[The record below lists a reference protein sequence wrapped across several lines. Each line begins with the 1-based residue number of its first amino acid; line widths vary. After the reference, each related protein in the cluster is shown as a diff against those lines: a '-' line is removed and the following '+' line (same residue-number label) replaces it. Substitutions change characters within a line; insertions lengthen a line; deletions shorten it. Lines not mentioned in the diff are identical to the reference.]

1 MPEIF
6 RLPACCDIEFRLS
19 EHVGVV
25 LHTLRAVMYRR
36 KDVGRTVQ
44 SREDV
49 AFCRLADRDLLQLAD
64 ISVILMR

>member
-1 MPEIF
+1 VPKCIS
-6 RLPACCDIEFRLS
+6 PACCDIEFRLS
-19 EHVGVV
+19 EHVGIV

-36 KDVGRTVQ
+36 KDVGLRVQ

-49 AFCRLADRDLLQLAD
+49 ALCWLFHRDLFQLAD